1 MNKEAV
7 EVSSVLSASA
17 SIVSHCLSK
26 HYNLVNPGCEDY
38 RCWLA
43 MLTSLCQQLEPP
55 YELEV
60 CDTFV
65 TGFAVVSVFLMLLF
79 FLVLF
84 LFILVII
91 TVSWFSLKM
100 WYIIGCKNHK
110 TFWYEFGVGSY
121 YKYIFLF
128 VYLSKIKQC
137 DFATMWFCIII
148 SWGQKLGRSHARS
161 NF

>member
-1 MNKEAV
+1 MQISDGIEESMNKEAV

-65 TGFAVVSVFLMLLF
+65 TGFAVVSVFN
-79 FLVLF
+79 
-84 LFILVII
+84 VII
-91 TVSWFSLKM
+91 FFSINFI
-100 WYIIGCKNHK
+100 Y
-110 TFWYEFGVGSY
+110 FGY
-121 YKYIFLF
+121 YHCILILF
-128 VYLSKIKQC
+128 ENVVHY
-137 DFATMWFCIII
+137 WV
-148 SWGQKLGRSHARS
+148 
-161 NF
+161 